1 MRSSPPHTRASYF
14 FCVSGGGTYTLFM
27 QNEKWVIECVT
38 EFFSHLSHIQR
49 PFLEGLLQLAV
60 FFSNYNYCSKINH
73 YHIIRF

>member
-60 FFSNYNYCSKINH
+60 F
-73 YHIIRF
+73 